1 MNTFTVLKPEQG
13 YDTIFITRQ
22 DHKIEDIFVNSSVEL
37 MLTELPIATKETKE
51 IIELY
56 EDQWLDLND
65 NEFKV
70 PTSKQHDVFV
80 YEQLD
85 SDDFLAL
92 LIRYP
97 SVIGKL
103 IAREFYKDIE
113 EVTDRLDNELYA
125 FYQTHKAT

>member
-22 DHKIEDIFVNSSVEL
+22 DHKIEEIFVNSSVEL
-37 MLTELPIATKETKE
+37 MLTELPISTKETKE

-70 PTSKQHDVFV
+70 PTSKQHDGFV
-80 YEQLD
+80 YEHLD
-85 SDDFLAL
+85 SNYCLAW
-92 LIRYP
+92 LIRYAR
-97 SVIGKL
+97 VVGKL
-103 IAREFYKDIE
+103 IAREFYKDSE
-113 EVTDRLDNELYA
+113 EVTNR
-125 FYQTHKAT
+125 

>member
-22 DHKIEDIFVNSSVEL
+22 AHKIEEIFVNSSTEL
-37 MLTELPIATKETKE
+37 MITELPISTKETKE

-56 EDQWLDLND
+56 EDQWLNLND
-65 NEFKV
+65 SEFKV

-97 SVIGKL
+97 RVVGKL

-113 EVTDRLDNELYA
+113 EVTTRLDNELYE

>member
-22 DHKIEDIFVNSSVEL
+22 DHKIEEIFVNSSVEL
-37 MLTELPIATKETKE
+37 MLTELPISTKETKE

-97 SVIGKL
+97 RVVGKL

-113 EVTDRLDNELYA
+113 EVTTRLDNELYE

>member
-13 YDTIFITRQ
+13 YNTIFITRQ
-22 DHKIEDIFVNSSVEL
+22 DHKIEEIFVNSSTEL
-37 MLTELPIATKETKE
+37 MITELPISTKETKE

-70 PTSKQHDVFV
+70 PTSKLHDVFI

-92 LIRYP
+92 LTRYP
-97 SVIGKL
+97 RVVGKL
-103 IAREFYKDIE
+103 IAKEFYKDIE
-113 EVTDRLDNELYA
+113 EVTTRLDNELYE

>member
-97 SVIGKL
+97 RVVGKL

-113 EVTDRLDNELYA
+113 EVTTRLDCELYE

>member
-22 DHKIEDIFVNSSVEL
+22 DHKIEEIFVNSSVPL
-37 MLTELPIATKETKE
+37 MITELPIPTKETKE

-97 SVIGKL
+97 RVVGKL

-113 EVTDRLDNELYA
+113 EVTTRLDNELYE

>member
-22 DHKIEDIFVNSSVEL
+22 DHKIEEIFVNSSVPL
-37 MLTELPIATKETKE
+37 MITELPIPTKETKE

-97 SVIGKL
+97 RVVGKL

-113 EVTDRLDNELYA
+113 EVTTRLDCELYE

>member
-1 MNTFTVLKPEQG
+1 M
-13 YDTIFITRQ
+13 I
-22 DHKIEDIFVNSSVEL
+22 
-37 MLTELPIATKETKE
+37 TELPIPTKETKE

-97 SVIGKL
+97 RV
-103 IAREFYKDIE
+103 
-113 EVTDRLDNELYA
+113 V
-125 FYQTHKAT
+125 

>member
-37 MLTELPIATKETKE
+37 MLTELPIPTKETKE

-70 PTSKQHDVFV
+70 PTSKQYDVFV

-97 SVIGKL
+97 RVVGKL

-113 EVTDRLDNELYA
+113 EVTTRLDNELYE

>member
-97 SVIGKL
+97 RVVGKL

-113 EVTDRLDNELYA
+113 EVTTRLDCELYE
-125 FYQTHKAT
+125 FYQTHKET